1 MHSCSVDPYC
11 TDIISSCPKIPI
23 SEFVFQ
29 VGVSLEDH
37 HRTLPFQVSH
47 ELRDAIFG
55 RYTYQKVH
63 MIWYHVSLYDFH
75 SFPFTQILDYVSDI
89 RSELVVY
96 YFPAVFG
103 RKHDMILA
111 HPFRSVYK
119 ELHADRETGC

>member
-1 MHSCSVDPYC
+1 MRFFEANPYNLAAAC
-11 TDIISSCPKIPI
+11 LCVFADWWRVSLWLICF

-63 MIWYHVSLYDFH
+63 MIWHHVSLYDFH
-75 SFPFTQILDYVSDI
+75 SFPFTQILDYVSYI

-111 HPFRSVYK
+111 HPFRM
-119 ELHADRETGC
+119 C